1 MRKNNYN
8 FKTSQTVLEYALTI
22 GLTVVVLL
30 GMQSY
35 FIRSLEGRLKS
46 SSDSI
51 ADEEFIDGTRTQG
64 VSSMHKTTTG
74 FSYEGGPY
82 EGAYTRRDHSRR
94 ADITIYQR

>member
-51 ADEEFIDGTRTQG
+51 AD
-64 VSSMHKTTTG
+64 
-74 FSYEGGPY
+74 
-82 EGAYTRRDHSRR
+82 
-94 ADITIYQR
+94 